1 MVESSNNNKRK
12 TRNGIVVSDK
22 MNKSIVVRT
31 DMLVKHKL
39 YGKYIRRQNK
49 FIVHDE
55 GDRCKIGDRV
65 LIEECRPLSKRKR
78 WRLLEIIEEAV

>member
-1 MVESSNNNKRK
+1 MAESKNKRK
-12 TRNGIVVSDK
+12 TRSGIVISDK

-39 YGKYIRRQNK
+39 YDKYIRRRNK
-49 FIVHDE
+49 FMVHDE
-55 GDRCKIGDRV
+55 EDICKIGDRV

-78 WRLLEIIEEAV
+78 WRLLKVTEEAV